1 MIIHV
6 GKQPPPLTPAASLC
20 PAFRRAARYNVAR
33 FFFRRRSRVF
43 FSSFLNNPARE
54 RNLHK
59 RALLLRNIGHFS
71 TIPSAHTSSSI
82 RPLSPRQRLS
92 IAVLANDACR
102 ASRPTPNIHLLATPL
117 RSLRS
122 RERER
127 EARPREI
134 ARGAR
139 DPLQLRYPSFRF
151 NDSFL
156 SLPFY

>member
-1 MIIHV
+1 MIQTRPTRAFAIPVVAANRHHLHQNTRHEHDYPCWQTTAALNTRRLSMPFDV
-6 GKQPPPLTPAASLC
+6 PP
-20 PAFRRAARYNVAR
+20 ARYNVAR

-102 ASRPTPNIHLLATPL
+102 ASRPTPNIHLLAAPL

-127 EARPREI
+127 GSAP
-134 ARGAR
+134 
-139 DPLQLRYPSFRF
+139 
-151 NDSFL
+151 
-156 SLPFY
+156 